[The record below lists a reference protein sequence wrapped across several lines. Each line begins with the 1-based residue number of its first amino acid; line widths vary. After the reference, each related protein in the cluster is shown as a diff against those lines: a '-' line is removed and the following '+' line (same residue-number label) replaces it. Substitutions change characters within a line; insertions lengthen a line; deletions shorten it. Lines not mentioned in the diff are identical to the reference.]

1 MTGRIKL
8 TYTQMTFRNKL
19 SLNYIIPINEKKS
32 KARLDTHYN
41 PRIRE
46 VGAENGYKFEA
57 STGHIAN
64 TR

>member
-1 MTGRIKL
+1 
-8 TYTQMTFRNKL
+8 MTFRNKL
-19 SLNYIIPINEKKS
+19 SLNYIIPINEKKG